1 MFVFDVETLGKES
14 NAVILS
20 MACVHFDPLKYP
32 SHEDLRANSFFAKFD
47 VADQRRRLGRSMT
60 PSTMEWWKKQC
71 DNVKNKSFRPSEE
84 DVDFEIGYERMR
96 EWAAQFNEPRSYVWA
111 RGNLDQLT
119 LDSIEEQLELK
130 PIFPFSRWRD
140 VRTAIDIWYN
150 TDRGYVDVDYPGF
163 DSKLH
168 ITKHNPI
175 DDCIFDA
182 MMMMYGKDNS
192 TTID

>member
-20 MACVHFDPLKYP
+20 MACVHFDPLKKP
-32 SHEDLRANSFFAKFD
+32 SHEDLRANAFFAKFD
-47 VADQRRRLGRSMT
+47 VVDQRKRLKRSMT

-71 DNVKNKSFRPSEE
+71 DNVRNKSFRPSEE
-84 DVDFEIGYERMR
+84 DVTFEVGYERMR
-96 EWAAQFNEPRSYVWA
+96 EWASQFNEPRSYVWA

-119 LDSIEEQLELK
+119 LDSVEEQLGLN

-140 VRTAIDIWYN
+140 VRTAIDIWYE

-163 DSKLH
+163 NSKLH

-182 MMMMYGKDNS
+182 MMMMYGKNK
-192 TTID
+192 